1 MPCLWCDRASAPC
14 DVGCDGAR
22 GKSPQRRPDVATA
35 AAARL
40 ARRRAGAYNCRPMD
54 VLLANVIVFDR
65 ETPANHALGGL
76 QKVLG
81 GLAGVSAEREAPL
94 R

>member
-1 MPCLWCDRASAPC
+1 
-14 DVGCDGAR
+14 
-22 GKSPQRRPDVATA
+22 
-35 AAARL
+35 
-40 ARRRAGAYNCRPMD
+40 MD

-81 GLAGVSAEREAPL
+81 GLAGASAEREAPL